1 MSIPSLTT
9 PAIIMLAFGALLA
22 TSVLVSKASARTGVP
37 LTLIFLGV
45 GMLAGTEGLGGIAF
59 GDYEIALWLGTAALA
74 FILFNGGLNTPLA
87 AMRSVIRPAGV
98 LATFGVLGTAAV
110 VAGAG
115 HLAGL
120 DWPAAWMIGAIVSST
135 DASAVFSVLR
145 ASGVHLKRRVGLTLE
160 VESGVNDPVAFIL
173 TTVVVQVV
181 ANSVPIN
188 VPRTVLDVVLELGI
202 GAVSGIAIGRA
213 GRWVLRHYS
222 VRPSG
227 LVPAFTIAVAC
238 LAYGVPALLH
248 GSGFLSVYLAGMML
262 GAERLPYHASV
273 QRVHDTLGWLSQIG
287 MFLVLGL
294 LAFPSRILEVWP
306 LGVAL
311 AFVLALVARPVAVAL
326 SLAPFGYNRRE
337 IAFIGWVG
345 LRGAVP
351 IVLATLPVIMRVPN
365 AERVFD
371 VVFVIV
377 VVNALLQ
384 GTSVSWLAHRLRVES
399 ADPSTPPAML
409 EIEGPAPFDTEIQSS
424 QIGELLP
431 ACGSRIG
438 NVPLPATSSP
448 MLVIRGSAL
457 LTPTPALRLE
467 PGDHVYLLV
476 EPQDGALVQLMF
488 GRPEGT

>member
-1 MSIPSLTT
+1 MPILSLTT
-9 PAIIMLAFGALLA
+9 PAIVMLAFGVLLA

-45 GMLAGTEGLGGIAF
+45 GMLAGSEGIGGIAF

-74 FILFNGGLNTPLA
+74 FILFDGGLNTPPA

-98 LATFGVLGTAAV
+98 LATVGVLGTAAL
-110 VAGAG
+110 VALAG
-115 HLAGL
+115 SLAGL
-120 DWPAAWMIGAIVSST
+120 EWQTACMIGAIVSST
-135 DASAVFSVLR
+135 DAAAVFSVLR
-145 ASGVHLKRRVGLTLE
+145 ASGVHLKRRVGMTLE

-181 ANSVPIN
+181 ANSAPIS
-188 VPRTVLDVVLELGI
+188 VPRTALAVVLELGI
-202 GAVSGIAIGRA
+202 GAIAGIVIGRA
-213 GRWVLRHYS
+213 GRWVLKRFP

-227 LVPAFTIAVAC
+227 LVPAFTIAVAS

-248 GSGFLSVYLAGMML
+248 GSGFLSVYLAGMMI
-262 GAERLPYHASV
+262 GAERLPYHTSV
-273 QRVHDTLGWLSQIG
+273 QRVHDTLAWLSQIG

-294 LAFPSRILEVWP
+294 LAFPARILGVWP

-311 AFVLALVARPVAVAL
+311 ALVLAFFARPAAVL
-326 SLAPFGYNRRE
+326 LCLAPFGYNRRE

-351 IVLATLPVIMRVPN
+351 IVLATLPVIMQVPN

-384 GTSVSWLAHRLRVES
+384 GMSVPWLAHRLRVES
-399 ADPSTPPAML
+399 ADPSPPEALL
-409 EIEGPAPFDTEIQSS
+409 EIEGPTAFDTEIQSY
-424 QIGELLP
+424 QIDELLP
-431 ACGSRIG
+431 VCGALIVD
-438 NVPLPATSSP
+438 VPLPATSSP

-457 LTPTPALRLE
+457 LTPTPELRLE
-467 PGDHVYLLV
+467 PGDHAYLLV
-476 EPQDGALVQLMF
+476 ESQDGPMVQLLF